1 MTETGDGIEIVPD
14 AKWNDIV
21 KKPKTYSEYEE
32 ELGPKVS
39 DRAEVLAA
47 IDCLMHHLKDDDQFF
62 NFSAVA
68 INDEY
73 NWNLLDWDPLAGAS
87 RCESYME
94 LANGMDEAEFNKIVM
109 TFATIVRTECFE
121 SSYRPGAFG

>member
-14 AKWNDIV
+14 AKWYDIV

-68 INDEY
+68 IKDEH

-94 LANGMDEAEFNKIVM
+94 IAKNMDEAEFDKIVM

>member
-1 MTETGDGIEIVPD
+1 
-14 AKWNDIV
+14 
-21 KKPKTYSEYEE
+21 
-32 ELGPKVS
+32 
-39 DRAEVLAA
+39 
-47 IDCLMHHLKDDDQFF
+47 MHHLKDDDQFF

-68 INDEY
+68 INDEH

-94 LANGMDEAEFNKIVM
+94 LANGMDEAKFNTIVM

-121 SSYRPGAFG
+121 SRYRPGAFG